1 MSSDYTYDEQGQFF
15 PFFILTLSGLVTLP
29 LTYNLLRPSKGETL
43 QITSVL
49 DIGRVLYQN
58 TDLRTLK
65 ELENTAP
72 RIISDFKPQHADLV
86 EAQKRKRL
94 RKERRIKR
102 IVTVIIGYIVMAWMV
117 YLIMVTARS
126 VAKVYDPYEILGV
139 SRSADEKAISRHF
152 KRLSLIYH
160 PDKIRPDPAK
170 NETMDTLNQR
180 FVELT
185 KAYKALTDEE
195 IRNNYLQYGHPDG
208 KQSFSIGIALP
219 KLIVMEGNGK
229 YVLLVYGALLGVL
242 LPYIV
247 GKWWYGSQRYTKER
261 VLVASAGNIFRE
273 YKEDITD
280 GGIINAL
287 SSGEEFN
294 EMLKGARAES
304 GLAKLEKRVLAEEST
319 FLSAKDRETL
329 KQMDNSSRRKAL
341 ALLWAY
347 LGRIDL
353 GDETLDSE
361 KYEVAPMA
369 LSLEEAF
376 NSISL
381 AFGNL
386 RPIIGAFQTS
396 QNLIQA
402 VAPGSSPLL
411 QLPNFTEA
419 VVKSVEGEH
428 AKEHF
433 SVQKFMKMTE
443 EERRKLTVGAG
454 LLSEKQYTD
463 AVSVARQLPA
473 LEVSKAFFK
482 VMGEKVITP
491 SSLVQLVVKAR
502 FIPPGCTEAPAVNEL
517 DLEDIDPD
525 EEDLDA
531 LMGRKPAKN
540 RATKLVDGKKV
551 ETKVETVQPPLAH
564 APYFAR
570 DHSPRWHIFLA
581 DAKQGK
587 MAVPP
592 FTFTTFDKP
601 ILDEAGKPTFNVQTL
616 KMQFQAPP
624 QVGDFT
630 FVMHMVCDSY
640 LGLDTKMEITLH
652 IDDPAKAAALE
663 EDDDISEPD
672 EDSIAGQMH
681 ALKTGQPP
689 KKTRKASEDS
699 SDESDTDGDVGDTSD
714 TNTETEDED

>member
-29 LTYNLLRPSKGETL
+29 LTYNLLRPNK
-43 QITSVL
+43 
-49 DIGRVLYQN
+49 D
-58 TDLRTLK
+58 
-65 ELENTAP
+65 LENTAP
-72 RIISDFKPQHADLV
+72 RIQSDFKPEHADLV

-102 IVTVIIGYIVMAWMV
+102 IVTVIAGYVIMAWMA
-117 YLIMVTARS
+117 YLIFVTARTTP
-126 VAKVYDPYEILGV
+126 KLYDPYSILGV
-139 SRSADEKAISRHF
+139 SRLEAIASIFRTNIFHFQSADEKAISRHY
-152 KRLSLIYH
+152 KRMSLVYH
-160 PDKIRPDPAK
+160 PDKVRPDPAK
-170 NETMDTLNQR
+170 NETMETLNER

-195 IRNNYLQYGHPDG
+195 VRNNYLQYGHPDG
-208 KQSFSIGIALP
+208 KQSYSIGIALP
-219 KLIVMEGNGK
+219 KLIIMEGNGK

-247 GKWWYGSQRYTKER
+247 GKWWYGSQRFTKER

-273 YKEDITD
+273 YKEDILD

-287 SSGEEFN
+287 SAGDEFK
-294 EMLKGARAES
+294 EMLKGAEAEA
-304 GLAKLEKRVLAEEST
+304 GLARLEKRVLAEDLT
-319 FLSAKDRETL
+319 FLTAKDREAI
-329 KQMDNSSRRKAL
+329 KQMDDITRRKTL

-347 LGRIDL
+347 LGRVDL
-353 GDETLDSE
+353 EDTKLDAE
-361 KYEVAPMA
+361 KYEAAPIA
-369 LSLEEAF
+369 LSLGEAF
-376 NSISL
+376 TAISL
-381 AFGNL
+381 AFGTL
-386 RPIIGAFQTS
+386 RPILGAFQVS
-396 QNLIQA
+396 QYLIQA
-402 VAPGSSPLL
+402 IAPGSSPLL
-411 QLPNFTEA
+411 QLPHFTDSVIKA
-419 VVKSVEGEH
+419 VEGEH
-428 AKEHF
+428 SKEHWP
-433 SVQKFMKMTE
+433 VQRFMSLSE
-443 EERRKLTVGAG
+443 EERRKLTIESGV
-454 LLSEKQYTD
+454 LSEKQYTD
-463 AVSVARQLPA
+463 AVTVARQLPM
-473 LEVSKAFFK
+473 LEVSRAFFK

-502 FIPPGCTEAPAVNEL
+502 FVPPGSTKVPAVNEL

-525 EEDLDA
+525 EDDLDA

-540 RATKLVDGKKV
+540 RSTKVVDGKKV
-551 ETKVETVQPPLAH
+551 EIKTETVQPPLAH

-601 ILDEAGKPTFNVQTL
+601 IIDDSGKPTFNVQTL

-663 EDDDISEPD
+663 EEDDISEPD
-672 EDSIAGQMH
+672 EDSIAGQMQ
-681 ALKTGQPP
+681 ALKTGQAPKP
-689 KKTRKASEDS
+689 KKARKTSDS
-699 SDESDTDGDVGDTSD
+699 SSEESDTDGDAEEASD
-714 TNTETEDED
+714 TDTETEDED

>member
-1 MSSDYTYDEQGQFF
+1 
-15 PFFILTLSGLVTLP
+15 
-29 LTYNLLRPSKGETL
+29 
-43 QITSVL
+43 
-49 DIGRVLYQN
+49 
-58 TDLRTLK
+58 
-65 ELENTAP
+65 
-72 RIISDFKPQHADLV
+72 
-86 EAQKRKRL
+86 
-94 RKERRIKR
+94 
-102 IVTVIIGYIVMAWMV
+102 
-117 YLIMVTARS
+117 
-126 VAKVYDPYEILGV
+126 
-139 SRSADEKAISRHF
+139 
-152 KRLSLIYH
+152 
-160 PDKIRPDPAK
+160 
-170 NETMDTLNQR
+170 
-180 FVELT
+180 VELT

-273 YKEDITD
+273 YKDDITD
-280 GGIINAL
+280 GGIVSAL
-287 SSGEEFN
+287 SSGEEFKD
-294 EMLKGARAES
+294 MLKGAQAES
-304 GLAKLEKRVLAEEST
+304 GLAKLEKNVLADKWA
-319 FLSAKDRETL
+319 FLSPKDRETI
-329 KQMDNSSRRKAL
+329 KQMDNTTRRKAL

-353 GDETLDSE
+353 GDPTLDAE
-361 KYEVAPMA
+361 KYEAAPIA
-369 LSLEEAF
+369 LSLGEAF
-376 NSISL
+376 TAIAL

-386 RPIIGAFQTS
+386 RPIIGALQTS

-402 VAPGSSPLL
+402 VPPGASPLM
-411 QLPNFTEA
+411 QLPNFTDA
-419 VVKSVEGEH
+419 VVRSVEGEH
-428 AKEHF
+428 TKEHIT
-433 SVQKFMKMTE
+433 VQQFMKMSE
-443 EERRKLTVGAG
+443 QQRHSLTVGAG

-463 AVSVARQLPA
+463 AISVARQLPA
-473 LEVSKAFFK
+473 LEVSRAFFK

-502 FIPPGCTEAPAVNEL
+502 FVPPGCTEVPAVNEL

-525 EEDLDA
+525 EDDLDA

-551 ETKVETVQPPLAH
+551 ESKVETIQPPLAH
-564 APYFAR
+564 APFLAR

-652 IDDPAKAAALE
+652 IDDPAKAATLDE
-663 EDDDISEPD
+663 EDEISEPD
-672 EDSIAGQMH
+672 EG
-681 ALKTGQPP
+681 KTFLFRLSVYSSLTLPSRLHRRPDARAQDRPTP
-689 KKTRKASEDS
+689 EEEDQ
-699 SDESDTDGDVGDTSD
+699 EAFRLLQRR
-714 TNTETEDED
+714 E

>member
-1 MSSDYTYDEQGQFF
+1 MSTDYNYDDKGQFF
-15 PFFILTLSGLVTLP
+15 PFFVLTLTSLVTLP
-29 LTYNLLRPSKGETL
+29 LTYNLLRPSKG
-43 QITSVL
+43 
-49 DIGRVLYQN
+49 
-58 TDLRTLK
+58 
-65 ELENTAP
+65 LENTAP
-72 RIISDFKPQHADLV
+72 RIKSEFKPEHAELI

-102 IVTVIIGYIVMAWMV
+102 IITVVVGYAVMAWMA
-117 YLIMVTARS
+117 YLIVVTART
-126 VAKVYDPYEILGV
+126 VPKVWDPYDILGV
-139 SRSADEKAISRHF
+139 SRSADEKAISRHY

-170 NETMDTLNQR
+170 NETIEMLNER

-195 IRNNYLQYGHPDG
+195 IRNNYIQYGHPDG
-208 KQSFSIGIALP
+208 KQSMSIGIALP
-219 KLIVMEGNGK
+219 TFIVSEGNSK
-229 YVLLVYGALLGVL
+229 YTLLVYGALLGVL

-280 GGIINAL
+280 GGIVNAL
-287 SSGEEFN
+287 SSGAEFK
-294 EMLKGARAES
+294 EMLEGPKTDA
-304 GLAKLEKRVLAEEST
+304 GLAKLEKKVLAEDST
-319 FLSAKDRETL
+319 FLSPEDREVIKGL
-329 KQMDNSSRRKAL
+329 DESSRRKAL

-347 LGRIDL
+347 LGRVDL
-353 GDETLDSE
+353 EDTTLNGE
-361 KYEVAPMA
+361 KYEAAPIA
-369 LSLEEAF
+369 LSLNEAF
-376 NSISL
+376 TAIAL
-381 AFGNL
+381 AFGNV
-386 RPIIGAFQTS
+386 RPILGSFRTS
-396 QNLIQA
+396 QHLIQA

-411 QLPNFTEA
+411 QLPHFTEE
-419 VVKSVEGEH
+419 VVKSVEGAD

-433 SVQKFMKMTE
+433 TVQKFMSIPEDK
-443 EERRKLTVGAG
+443 RRSLTIGAG
-454 LLSEKQYTD
+454 LMSEKQYTS
-463 AVSVARQLPA
+463 AVTVAKQLPV
-473 LEVSKAFFK
+473 LEVSRAFFK

-502 FIPPGCTEAPAVNEL
+502 FIPPGYSADVPPVNPT

-525 EEDLDA
+525 EDDLDA
-531 LMGRKPAKN
+531 IMGRKPAKN
-540 RATKLVDGKKV
+540 KTTKLVNGVKVEEKV
-551 ETKVETVQPPLAH
+551 ETIQPPLAH
-564 APYFAR
+564 APYLAR

-601 ILDEAGKPTFNVQTL
+601 LFDADGKPTFNVQTL

-630 FVMHMVCDSY
+630 FVLNMLCDSY

-652 IDDPAKAAALE
+652 IDDPAKAAALDE
-663 EDDDISEPD
+663 EDDISEPD
-672 EDSIAGQMH
+672 EDSIAGQMQ

-689 KKTRKASEDS
+689 KKKTKKPSDDS
-699 SDESDTDGDVGDTSD
+699 SDDDESDTDGDAGDTSD
-714 TNTETEDED
+714 TNTETDVDD

>member
-1 MSSDYTYDEQGQFF
+1 
-15 PFFILTLSGLVTLP
+15 L
-29 LTYNLLRPSKGETL
+29 
-43 QITSVL
+43 
-49 DIGRVLYQN
+49 
-58 TDLRTLK
+58 
-65 ELENTAP
+65 
-72 RIISDFKPQHADLV
+72 
-86 EAQKRKRL
+86 
-94 RKERRIKR
+94 
-102 IVTVIIGYIVMAWMV
+102 
-117 YLIMVTARS
+117 
-126 VAKVYDPYEILGV
+126 
-139 SRSADEKAISRHF
+139 
-152 KRLSLIYH
+152 
-160 PDKIRPDPAK
+160 
-170 NETMDTLNQR
+170 NER

-219 KLIVMEGNGK
+219 KLIVMDGNGK

-287 SSGEEFN
+287 SSGEEFK
-294 EMLKGARAES
+294 EMLNGAQAEA
-304 GLAKLEKRVLAEEST
+304 GLAKLEKNVLSDKWA
-319 FLSAKDRETL
+319 FLSPKDREAI
-329 KQMDNSSRRKAL
+329 KQMDDTTRRKAL

-353 GDETLDSE
+353 GDATLDAE
-361 KYEVAPMA
+361 KYEAAPIA
-369 LSLEEAF
+369 LSLSEAF
-376 NSISL
+376 TAISL
-381 AFGNL
+381 AFGSL
-386 RPIIGAFQTS
+386 RPIIGSFTTS

-402 VAPGSSPLL
+402 LAPGASPLM
-411 QLPNFTEA
+411 QLPNFSDA
-419 VVKSVEGEH
+419 VVRAVEGEH
-428 AKEHF
+428 IKEHIT
-433 SVQKFMKMTE
+433 VQQFMKMPE
-443 EERRKLTVGAG
+443 QQRHSLTVGAG
-454 LLSEKQYTD
+454 LLSEKQYSEAIT
-463 AVSVARQLPA
+463 VAQQLPV
-473 LEVSKAFFK
+473 LDISRAFFK

-502 FIPPGCTEAPAVNEL
+502 FIPPGCTSVPPVNEL

-525 EEDLDA
+525 EDDLDA

-551 ETKVETVQPPLAH
+551 ESKVETIQPPLAH

-652 IDDPAKAAALE
+652 IDDPAKAATVDE
-663 EDDDISEPD
+663 EDEISEPD
-672 EDSIAGQMH
+672 EGKFLYFRLSVT
-681 ALKTGQPP
+681 LPP
-689 KKTRKASEDS
+689 NSFSRLHRRPDARAQDWSAPKEKDQEAFRLFQRGE
-699 SDESDTDGDVGDTSD
+699 
-714 TNTETEDED
+714 

>member
-1 MSSDYTYDEQGQFF
+1 MSTDYNYDDKGQFF
-15 PFFILTLSGLVTLP
+15 PFFVLTLTSLVTLP
-29 LTYNLLRPSKGETL
+29 LTYNLLRPSKG
-43 QITSVL
+43 
-49 DIGRVLYQN
+49 
-58 TDLRTLK
+58 
-65 ELENTAP
+65 LENTAP
-72 RIISDFKPQHADLV
+72 RIKSEFKPEHAELI

-102 IVTVIIGYIVMAWMV
+102 IITVVVGYAVMAWMA
-117 YLIMVTARS
+117 YLIVVTART
-126 VAKVYDPYEILGV
+126 VPKVWDPYDILGV
-139 SRSADEKAISRHF
+139 SRSADEKAISRHY

-170 NETMDTLNQR
+170 NETIEMLNER

-195 IRNNYLQYGHPDG
+195 IRNNYIQYGHPDG
-208 KQSFSIGIALP
+208 KQSMSIGIALP
-219 KLIVMEGNGK
+219 TFIVSEGNSK
-229 YVLLVYGALLGVL
+229 YTLLVYGALLGVL

-280 GGIINAL
+280 GGIVNAL
-287 SSGEEFN
+287 SSGAEFK
-294 EMLKGARAES
+294 EMLQGPKTDA
-304 GLAKLEKRVLAEEST
+304 GLAKLEKKVLAEDST
-319 FLSAKDRETL
+319 FLSPEDREIIKGL
-329 KQMDNSSRRKAL
+329 DESSRRKAL

-347 LGRIDL
+347 LGRVDL
-353 GDETLDSE
+353 EDSTLNGE
-361 KYEVAPMA
+361 KYEAAPIA
-369 LSLEEAF
+369 LSLNEAF
-376 NSISL
+376 TAIAL
-381 AFGNL
+381 AFGNV
-386 RPIIGAFQTS
+386 RPILGSFRTS
-396 QNLIQA
+396 QHLIQA

-411 QLPNFTEA
+411 QLPHFTEE
-419 VVKSVEGEH
+419 VVKSVEGAD

-433 SVQKFMKMTE
+433 TVQKFMSIPEDK
-443 EERRKLTVGAG
+443 RRSLTVGAG
-454 LLSEKQYTD
+454 LMSEKQYTS
-463 AVSVARQLPA
+463 AVTVAKQLPV
-473 LEVSKAFFK
+473 LEVSRAFFK

-502 FIPPGCTEAPAVNEL
+502 FIPPGYSGDVPPVNPI

-525 EEDLDA
+525 EDDLDA
-531 LMGRKPAKN
+531 IMGRKPAKN
-540 RATKLVDGKKV
+540 KTTKLVNGVKV
-551 ETKVETVQPPLAH
+551 EEKVEAIQPPLAH
-564 APYFAR
+564 APYLAR

-601 ILDEAGKPTFNVQTL
+601 LFDADGKPTFNVQTL

-630 FVMHMVCDSY
+630 FVMNMLCDSH

-652 IDDPAKAAALE
+652 IDDPAKAAALDE
-663 EDDDISEPD
+663 EDDISEPD
-672 EDSIAGQMH
+672 EDSIAGQMQ

-689 KKTRKASEDS
+689 KKKTKKPSDDS
-699 SDESDTDGDVGDTSD
+699 SDDDESDTDGDAGDTSD
-714 TNTETEDED
+714 TNTETDVDD

>member
-29 LTYNLLRPSKGETL
+29 LTYNLLRPSK
-43 QITSVL
+43 
-49 DIGRVLYQN
+49 D
-58 TDLRTLK
+58 
-65 ELENTAP
+65 LENTAP
-72 RIISDFKPQHADLV
+72 RIKSDFKPQHADLV

-102 IVTVIIGYIVMAWMV
+102 IITVILGYVVMAWMA
-117 YLIMVTARS
+117 YLILVTAKTS
-126 VAKVYDPYEILGV
+126 TKVYDPYDVLGI
-139 SRSADEKAISRHF
+139 SRTADEKAISRHY

-170 NETMDTLNQR
+170 NETIEMLNER

-273 YKEDITD
+273 YKDDITD
-280 GGIINAL
+280 GGIVSAL
-287 SSGEEFN
+287 SSGEEFKD
-294 EMLKGARAES
+294 MLKGARTEA
-304 GLAKLEKRVLAEEST
+304 GLAKLETKVLAENSA
-319 FLSAKDRETL
+319 LSIKDREAL
-329 KQMDNSSRRKAL
+329 KQLDDSTRRKTL

-347 LGRIDL
+347 LDRIDI
-353 GDETLDSE
+353 GDAALDSE
-361 KYEVAPMA
+361 KYEAAPIA
-369 LSLEEAF
+369 LTLGEAF
-376 NSISL
+376 TAIAL

-386 RPIIGAFQTS
+386 RPILGSFQTS

-402 VAPGSSPLL
+402 VPPGASPLL
-411 QLPNFTEA
+411 QLPHFTEE
-419 VVKSVEGEH
+419 VVKAVEGEN
-428 AKEHF
+428 AKSHLN
-433 SVQKFMKMTE
+433 VQNYMKLPE
-443 EERRKLTVGAG
+443 AERRKLTAG
-454 LLSEKQYTD
+454 LLTEKQYSD
-463 AVSVARQLPA
+463 AISVAQQLPV

-502 FIPPGCTEAPAVNEL
+502 FVPPGCTNVPPVNEL

-525 EEDLDA
+525 EDDLDA

-540 RATKLVDGKKV
+540 RATKIVDGKKV
-551 ETKVETVQPPLAH
+551 ENKIETIQPPLAH

-581 DAKQGK
+581 DGKQGK

-601 ILDEAGKPTFNVQTL
+601 ILDEAGKPTFNMQTL

-624 QVGDFT
+624 QVGDFN
-630 FVMHMVCDSY
+630 FVMNMVCDSY
-640 LGLDTKMEITLH
+640 MGLDAKMDVTLH
-652 IDDPAKAAALE
+652 IEDPAKAAALE
-663 EDDDISEPD
+663 EEDDISEPD

-681 ALKTGQPP
+681 ALKTGQAP
-689 KKTRKASEDS
+689 KKKAKKASDDS
-699 SDESDTDGDVGDTSD
+699 SEESDTDGDAGDTSD

>member
-29 LTYNLLRPSKGETL
+29 LTYNLLRPSK
-43 QITSVL
+43 
-49 DIGRVLYQN
+49 D
-58 TDLRTLK
+58 
-65 ELENTAP
+65 LENTAP
-72 RIISDFKPQHADLV
+72 RIKSDFKPQHADLV

-102 IVTVIIGYIVMAWMV
+102 IITVILGYVVMAWMV
-117 YLIMVTARS
+117 YLILVTAKTS
-126 VAKVYDPYEILGV
+126 TKVYDPYDVLGV
-139 SRSADEKAISRHF
+139 SRSADEKAISRHY

-170 NETMDTLNQR
+170 NETIEMLNER

-273 YKEDITD
+273 YKDDITD
-280 GGIINAL
+280 GGIVSAL
-287 SSGEEFN
+287 SSGEEFKD
-294 EMLKGARAES
+294 MLKGARTEA
-304 GLAKLEKRVLAEEST
+304 GLAKLETKVLGENSA
-319 FLSAKDRETL
+319 LSIKDREAL
-329 KQMDNSSRRKAL
+329 KQLDDSTRRKTL

-347 LGRIDL
+347 LDRIDI
-353 GDETLDSE
+353 GDAALDSE
-361 KYEVAPMA
+361 KYEAAPIA
-369 LSLEEAF
+369 LTLGEAF
-376 NSISL
+376 TAIAL

-386 RPIIGAFQTS
+386 RPILGSFQTS

-402 VAPGSSPLL
+402 VPPGASPLL
-411 QLPNFTEA
+411 QLPHFTEE
-419 VVKSVEGEH
+419 VVKAVEGEN
-428 AKEHF
+428 AKSHLN
-433 SVQKFMKMTE
+433 VQNYMKLPE
-443 EERRKLTVGAG
+443 AERRKLTAG
-454 LLSEKQYTD
+454 LLTEKQYSD
-463 AVSVARQLPA
+463 AISVAQQLPV

-502 FIPPGCTEAPAVNEL
+502 FVPPGCTNVPPVNEL

-525 EEDLDA
+525 EDDLDA

-540 RATKLVDGKKV
+540 RATKIVDGKKV
-551 ETKVETVQPPLAH
+551 ENKIETIQPPLAH

-581 DAKQGK
+581 DGKQGK

-601 ILDEAGKPTFNVQTL
+601 ILDEAGKPTFNMQTL

-624 QVGDFT
+624 QVGDFN
-630 FVMHMVCDSY
+630 FVMNMVCDSY
-640 LGLDTKMEITLH
+640 MGLDAKMDVTLH
-652 IDDPAKAAALE
+652 IEDPAKAAALE
-663 EDDDISEPD
+663 EEDDISEPD

-681 ALKTGQPP
+681 ALKTGQAP
-689 KKTRKASEDS
+689 KKKAKKASDDS
-699 SDESDTDGDVGDTSD
+699 SEESDTDGDAGDTSD

>member
-1 MSSDYTYDEQGQFF
+1 MSTDYNYDDKGQFF
-15 PFFILTLSGLVTLP
+15 PFFVLTLTSLVTLP
-29 LTYNLLRPSKGETL
+29 LTYNLLRPSKG
-43 QITSVL
+43 
-49 DIGRVLYQN
+49 
-58 TDLRTLK
+58 
-65 ELENTAP
+65 LENTAP
-72 RIISDFKPQHADLV
+72 RIKSEFKPEHAELI

-102 IVTVIIGYIVMAWMV
+102 IITVVVGYAVMAWMA
-117 YLIMVTARS
+117 YLIVVTART
-126 VAKVYDPYEILGV
+126 VPKVWDPYDILGV
-139 SRSADEKAISRHF
+139 SRSADEKAISRHY

-170 NETMDTLNQR
+170 NETIEMLNER

-195 IRNNYLQYGHPDG
+195 IRNNYIQYGHPDG
-208 KQSFSIGIALP
+208 KQSMSIGIALP
-219 KLIVMEGNGK
+219 TFIVSEGNSK
-229 YVLLVYGALLGVL
+229 YTLLVYGALLGVL

-280 GGIINAL
+280 GGIVNAL
-287 SSGEEFN
+287 SSGAEFK
-294 EMLKGARAES
+294 EMLEGPKMDA
-304 GLAKLEKRVLAEEST
+304 GLAKLEKKVLAEDST
-319 FLSAKDRETL
+319 FLSPEDREVIKGL
-329 KQMDNSSRRKAL
+329 DESSRRKAL

-347 LGRIDL
+347 LGRVDL
-353 GDETLDSE
+353 EDTTLNGE
-361 KYEVAPMA
+361 KYEAAPIA
-369 LSLEEAF
+369 LSLNEAF
-376 NSISL
+376 TAIAL
-381 AFGNL
+381 AFGNV
-386 RPIIGAFQTS
+386 RPILGSFRTS
-396 QNLIQA
+396 QHLIQA

-411 QLPNFTEA
+411 QLPHFTEE
-419 VVKSVEGEH
+419 VVKSVEGAD

-433 SVQKFMKMTE
+433 TVQKFMSIPEDK
-443 EERRKLTVGAG
+443 RRSLTVGAG
-454 LLSEKQYTD
+454 LMSEEQYTS
-463 AVSVARQLPA
+463 AVTVAKQLPV
-473 LEVSKAFFK
+473 LEVSRAFFK

-502 FIPPGCTEAPAVNEL
+502 FIPPGYSADVPPVNPT

-525 EEDLDA
+525 EDDLDA
-531 LMGRKPAKN
+531 IMGRKPAKN
-540 RATKLVDGKKV
+540 KTTKLVNGVKVEEKV
-551 ETKVETVQPPLAH
+551 ETIQPPLAH
-564 APYFAR
+564 APYLAR

-601 ILDEAGKPTFNVQTL
+601 LFDTDGKPTFNVQTL

-630 FVMHMVCDSY
+630 FVLNMLCDSY

-652 IDDPAKAAALE
+652 IDDPAKAAALDE
-663 EDDDISEPD
+663 EDDISEPD
-672 EDSIAGQMH
+672 EDSIAGQMQ

-689 KKTRKASEDS
+689 KKKTKKPSDDS
-699 SDESDTDGDVGDTSD
+699 SDDDESDTDGDAGDTSD
-714 TNTETEDED
+714 TNTETDIDD

>member
-1 MSSDYTYDEQGQFF
+1 MSTDYNYDDKGQFF
-15 PFFILTLSGLVTLP
+15 PFFVLTLTSLVTLP
-29 LTYNLLRPSKGETL
+29 LTYNLLRPSKG
-43 QITSVL
+43 
-49 DIGRVLYQN
+49 
-58 TDLRTLK
+58 
-65 ELENTAP
+65 LENTAP
-72 RIISDFKPQHADLV
+72 RIKSEFKPEHAELI

-102 IVTVIIGYIVMAWMV
+102 IITVVVGYAVMAWMA
-117 YLIMVTARS
+117 YLIVVTART
-126 VAKVYDPYEILGV
+126 VPKVWDPYDILGV
-139 SRSADEKAISRHF
+139 SRSADEKAISRHY

-170 NETMDTLNQR
+170 NETIEMLNER

-195 IRNNYLQYGHPDG
+195 IRNNYIQYGHPDG
-208 KQSFSIGIALP
+208 KQSMSIGIALP
-219 KLIVMEGNGK
+219 TFIVSEGNSK
-229 YVLLVYGALLGVL
+229 YTLLVYGALLGVL

-280 GGIINAL
+280 GGIVNAL
-287 SSGEEFN
+287 SSGAEFK
-294 EMLKGARAES
+294 EMLQGPKTDA
-304 GLAKLEKRVLAEEST
+304 GLAKLEKKGLAEDST
-319 FLSAKDRETL
+319 FLSPEDREIIKGL
-329 KQMDNSSRRKAL
+329 DESSRRKAL

-347 LGRIDL
+347 LGRVDL
-353 GDETLDSE
+353 EDTTLNGE
-361 KYEVAPMA
+361 KYEAAPIA
-369 LSLEEAF
+369 LSLNEAF
-376 NSISL
+376 TAIAL
-381 AFGNL
+381 AFGNV
-386 RPIIGAFQTS
+386 RPILGSFRTS
-396 QNLIQA
+396 QHLIQA

-411 QLPNFTEA
+411 QLPHFTEE
-419 VVKSVEGEH
+419 VVKSVEGAD

-433 SVQKFMKMTE
+433 TVQKFMSIPEDK
-443 EERRKLTVGAG
+443 RRSLTVGAG
-454 LLSEKQYTD
+454 LMSEKQYTS
-463 AVSVARQLPA
+463 AVTVAKQLPV
-473 LEVSKAFFK
+473 LEVSRAFFK

-502 FIPPGCTEAPAVNEL
+502 FIPPGYSGDVPPVNPI

-525 EEDLDA
+525 EDDLDA
-531 LMGRKPAKN
+531 IMGRKPAKN
-540 RATKLVDGKKV
+540 KTTKLVNGVKV
-551 ETKVETVQPPLAH
+551 EEKVESIQPPLAH
-564 APYFAR
+564 APYLAR

-601 ILDEAGKPTFNVQTL
+601 LFDADGKPTFNVQTL

-630 FVMHMVCDSY
+630 FVMNMLCDSY

-652 IDDPAKAAALE
+652 IDDPAKAAALDE
-663 EDDDISEPD
+663 EDDISEPD
-672 EDSIAGQMH
+672 EDSIAGQMQ

-689 KKTRKASEDS
+689 KKKTKKPSDDS
-699 SDESDTDGDVGDTSD
+699 SDDDESDTDGDAGDTSD
-714 TNTETEDED
+714 TNTETDVDD